1 MTSEIPY
8 SGAGVD
14 IDSADEAVRRL
25 TPHVRSTFRPEVL
38 SDIGGFGS
46 VVAIPNGYQEPVLVS
61 GNDGAGTKPLI
72 AAALDQYDT
81 IGIDVV
87 AMCVDDIVTT
97 GAEPLFF
104 LDQITVGKVDPE
116 RIEQLV
122 IGFAKG
128 CRQAGCALTGGEIAE
143 HPDIMDEDEFDLS
156 GFAVGVAERAH
167 IPSKSSVSKGDVLIG
182 LASPGLRCNGYSL
195 ARRVFLDGRPLDQP
209 AWAGAN
215 TSLGEELLRPSVI
228 YAPAV
233 LEVFAELDVH
243 AAAHITGGG
252 LPGNLAR
259 VIETNVA
266 IRVDPTKWRTPEIF
280 DRIAIEGPVSEGE
293 MRKVFNL
300 GIGMVLV
307 VPSDQAN
314 ETIEI
319 VARHG
324 HEAWVIG
331 DVMAGTGQVKWS
343 NE

>member
-1 MTSEIPY
+1 MTSEITY

>member
-1 MTSEIPY
+1 MTSEITY

-14 IDSADEAVRRL
+14 IDLADEAVRRL

-104 LDQITVGKVDPE
+104 LDQITVGKVDPD

-128 CRQAGCALTGGEIAE
+128 CRQARCALTGGEIAE
-143 HPDIMDEDEFDLS
+143 HPDIMDEDEFDLA

-167 IPSKSSVSKGDVLIG
+167 IPSKSSVSEGDVLIG

-209 AWAGAN
+209 AWAGAS

-233 LEVFAELDVH
+233 LEAFAELDVH

-259 VIETNVA
+259 VIESNVA

-307 VPSDQAN
+307 MPADQGN

-319 VARHG
+319 VARNG

>member
-1 MTSEIPY
+1 MTSEITY

-182 LASPGLRCNGYSL
+182 LASPGLRCNG
-195 ARRVFLDGRPLDQP
+195 
-209 AWAGAN
+209 
-215 TSLGEELLRPSVI
+215 
-228 YAPAV
+228 
-233 LEVFAELDVH
+233 
-243 AAAHITGGG
+243 
-252 LPGNLAR
+252 
-259 VIETNVA
+259 
-266 IRVDPTKWRTPEIF
+266 
-280 DRIAIEGPVSEGE
+280 
-293 MRKVFNL
+293 
-300 GIGMVLV
+300 
-307 VPSDQAN
+307 
-314 ETIEI
+314 
-319 VARHG
+319 
-324 HEAWVIG
+324 
-331 DVMAGTGQVKWS
+331 
-343 NE
+343 

>member
-1 MTSEIPY
+1 MTSEITY

-14 IDSADEAVRRL
+14 IDLADEAVRRL

-104 LDQITVGKVDPE
+104 LDQITVGKVDPD

-128 CRQAGCALTGGEIAE
+128 CRQARCALTGGEIAE

-167 IPSKSSVSKGDVLIG
+167 IPSKSSVSEGDVLIG

-209 AWAGAN
+209 AWAGAS

-233 LEVFAELDVH
+233 LEAFAELDVH

-259 VIETNVA
+259 VIESNVA

-307 VPSDQAN
+307 VPADQGN

-319 VARHG
+319 VARNG

>member
-1 MTSEIPY
+1 MTSEITY

-14 IDSADEAVRRL
+14 IDLADEAVRRL

-104 LDQITVGKVDPE
+104 LDQITVGKVDPD

-128 CRQAGCALTGGEIAE
+128 CRQARCALTGGEIAE
-143 HPDIMDEDEFDLS
+143 HPDIMDEDEFDLA

-167 IPSKSSVSKGDVLIG
+167 IPSKSSVSEGDVLIG

-209 AWAGAN
+209 AWAGAS

-233 LEVFAELDVH
+233 LEAFAELDVH

-259 VIETNVA
+259 VIESNVA

-307 VPSDQAN
+307 VPADQGN

-319 VARHG
+319 VARNG

>member
-1 MTSEIPY
+1 MTSEITY

-14 IDSADEAVRRL
+14 IDLADEAVRRL

-61 GNDGAGTKPLI
+61 GNDGAGTKPLV

-104 LDQITVGKVDPE
+104 LDQITVGKVDPD

-128 CRQAGCALTGGEIAE
+128 CRQARCALTGGEIAE
-143 HPDIMDEDEFDLS
+143 HPDIMDEDEFDLA

-167 IPSKSSVSKGDVLIG
+167 IPSKSSVSEGDVLIG

-209 AWAGAN
+209 AWAGAS

-233 LEVFAELDVH
+233 LEAFAELDVH

-259 VIETNVA
+259 VIESNVA

-307 VPSDQAN
+307 VPADQAN

-319 VARHG
+319 VARNG

>member
-1 MTSEIPY
+1 MTSEITY

-87 AMCVDDIVTT
+87 AMRVDDIVTT

>member
-1 MTSEIPY
+1 MTSEITY

-167 IPSKSSVSKGDVLIG
+167 IPSKSSVSEGDVLIG

>member
-1 MTSEIPY
+1 MTSEITY

-14 IDSADEAVRRL
+14 IDLADEAVRRL

>member
-1 MTSEIPY
+1 MTSEITY

-209 AWAGAN
+209 AWAGAS

>member
-1 MTSEIPY
+1 MTSEITY

-14 IDSADEAVRRL
+14 IDLADEAVRRL

-72 AAALDQYDT
+72 ATALDQYDT

-104 LDQITVGKVDPE
+104 LDQITVGKVDPD

-122 IGFAKG
+122 IGFAEG
-128 CRQAGCALTGGEIAE
+128 CRHAGCALTGGEIAE
-143 HPDIMDEDEFDLS
+143 HPDSMGENEFDLS

-167 IPSKSSVSKGDVLIG
+167 IPSKSSVSEDDVLVG

-233 LEVFAELDVH
+233 LEVFAELDIH

-259 VIETNVA
+259 IIETNVA

-280 DRIAIEGPVSEGE
+280 DRIATEGPVSEDE

-307 VPSDQAN
+307 VPADQAN

-319 VARHG
+319 VARNG

-331 DVMAGTGQVKWS
+331 DVMAGTGQVGWS

>member
-1 MTSEIPY
+1 MTSEITY

-14 IDSADEAVRRL
+14 IDLADEAVRRL

-104 LDQITVGKVDPE
+104 LDQITVGKVDPD

-128 CRQAGCALTGGEIAE
+128 CRQARCALTGGEIAE
-143 HPDIMDEDEFDLS
+143 HPDIMDEDEFDLA

-259 VIETNVA
+259 VIESNVA

>member
-1 MTSEIPY
+1 MTSEITY

-143 HPDIMDEDEFDLS
+143 HPDIMDEDEFDVS

>member
-1 MTSEIPY
+1 MTSEITY

-87 AMCVDDIVTT
+87 AMRVDDIVTT

-280 DRIAIEGPVSEGE
+280 DRIAIEGPASEGE

>member
-1 MTSEIPY
+1 MTSEITY

-14 IDSADEAVRRL
+14 IDLADEAVRRL

-61 GNDGAGTKPLI
+61 GNDGAGTKPLV

-104 LDQITVGKVDPE
+104 LDQITVGKVDPD

-128 CRQAGCALTGGEIAE
+128 CRQARCALTGGEIAE
-143 HPDIMDEDEFDLS
+143 HPDIMDEDEFDLA

-167 IPSKSSVSKGDVLIG
+167 IPSKSSVSEGDVLIG

-209 AWAGAN
+209 AWAGAS

-233 LEVFAELDVH
+233 LEAFAELDVH

-259 VIETNVA
+259 VIESNVA

-307 VPSDQAN
+307 VPADQGN

-319 VARHG
+319 VARNG